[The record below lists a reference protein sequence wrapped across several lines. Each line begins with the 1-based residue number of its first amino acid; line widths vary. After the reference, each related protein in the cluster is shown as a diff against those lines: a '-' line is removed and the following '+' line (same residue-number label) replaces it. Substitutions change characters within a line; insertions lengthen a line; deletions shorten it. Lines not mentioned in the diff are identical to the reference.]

1 MSLTFYTS
9 TDYAGEGTKYK
20 SDITTNGES
29 ILELTVKHNNLY
41 VSFLRSSGS
50 YNLESL
56 LHEALCFATKLNIYE
71 VKLEDDA
78 IFSTIRKTG
87 EPCKH
92 RALIQRVFEG
102 KKGIY
107 ESKGWNPTAETSDFI
122 TKIVSY
128 ANNQTADIIRLLTK
142 IQNSSPPK
150 IPPEDNESFGK
161 WVNAQKC
168 RVLTYYYTGLV
179 NMSNKKWK
187 TLIDTMSPCTKEFIH
202 ALSELRRISFT
213 RSIIK

>member
-9 TDYAGEGTKYK
+9 RDYVGEGTKYK

-29 ILELTVKHNNLY
+29 ILELTVKHTNLY
-41 VSFLRSSGS
+41 VSFLRSSES

-56 LHEALCFATKLNIYE
+56 LNEALCFATKLNIYE

-78 IFSTIRKTG
+78 IFSILRKTG

-107 ESKGWNPTAETSDFI
+107 ESKGWKPTSETSELI
-122 TKIVSY
+122 TKIISY
-128 ANNQTADIIRLLTK
+128 ANNQATDIIRLLTK
-142 IQNSSPPK
+142 IQNTPPPK
-150 IPPEDNESFGK
+150 IPPPDNESFGR
-161 WVNAQKC
+161 WVNAQEC

-179 NMSNKKWK
+179 NMSNNKWK
-187 TLIDTMSPCTKEFIH
+187 PLIDTMSPDTKEFIH
-202 ALSELRRISFT
+202 ALYELRRISFT
-213 RSIIK
+213 RSIMK